1 MAQNNDFIVKNGI
14 VVKSTATIFS
24 VVQSISTSSGALV
37 VNGGAGIAGNLYIG
51 GSLYVNGVLSA
62 QPVIQNFI
70 ATAGQIT
77 YTLSNGYSVGTV
89 LVYVNGILAAP
100 SDYNATNGSSII
112 LSTPRNAGDNIAV
125 ISSLVNSGIQ
135 GPSGATGP
143 QGTAG
148 ATGSTGSQGATGATG
163 PQGTAGAT
171 GATGSPGSTGS
182 QGATGSTGPQGPT
195 GSTGATGSQGA
206 TGSTGSTG
214 PQGTAGSPGA
224 TGPQGPTGTAGATGP
239 QGTAGATGATG
250 ASGPQGPTGTAGAT
264 GPQGTAGATGS
275 TGSQGATGSTG
286 PQGPTGSTGPTG
298 ATGSSASVTSES
310 VVSALGYTPVQQG
323 TGIGQL
329 ANVVKLGWSGSRV
342 KVTIDATDMGNV
354 VFDGNLSTINR
365 VKTDGISYG
374 SYGSISVTG
383 STNGYSGV
391 VLNDVAGILMD
402 NGSTHGYYRNNNTWL
417 WQCDNSGNFVATGN
431 VTAYSDERLKKNW
444 RPLPDNF
451 IENLSMVRYGIFDRI
466 DTGETQVGLSAQNIQ
481 ALLPDAVNVNTNG
494 LLSLNY
500 GALSGVTIVELCKEA
515 IASRI
520 IIAQHTELINLLINR
535 ITKLEELL

>member
-51 GSLYVNGVLSA
+51 GSLYVNGVLS
-62 QPVIQNFI
+62 
-70 ATAGQIT
+70 
-77 YTLSNGYSVGTV
+77 
-89 LVYVNGILAAP
+89 
-100 SDYNATNGSSII
+100 
-112 LSTPRNAGDNIAV
+112 
-125 ISSLVNSGIQ
+125 
-135 GPSGATGP
+135 TGP
-143 QGTAG
+143 QGPTGIAG
-148 ATGSTGSQGATGATG
+148 ATGATGATG
-163 PQGTAGAT
+163 PQGPTGAT
-171 GATGSPGSTGS
+171 GAT
-182 QGATGSTGPQGPT
+182 
-195 GSTGATGSQGA
+195 
-206 TGSTGSTG
+206 
-214 PQGTAGSPGA
+214 GA
-224 TGPQGPTGTAGATGP
+224 TGPQGPTGTAGATG
-239 QGTAGATGATG
+239 AT
-250 ASGPQGPTGTAGAT
+250 GPQGPTGTAGAT
-264 GPQGTAGATGS
+264 GATGPQGPTGATGATGPQGTAGA
-275 TGSQGATGSTG
+275 TG

-298 ATGSSASVTSES
+298 ATGSSASVTSAS

-342 KVTIDATDMGNV
+342 KVTIDATDIGNV

-451 IENLSMVRYGIFDRI
+451 IENLSMVRYGIFDRV

-535 ITKLEELL
+535 ITKLEELQ

>member
-1 MAQNNDFIVKNGI
+1 MVSKSFYVRNGLIVGAAS
-14 VVKSTATIFS
+14 VDSATGNITTTGK
-24 VVQSISTSSGALV
+24 IS
-37 VNGGAGIAGNLYIG
+37 G
-51 GSLYVNGVLSA
+51 GSATFTGQVMIPEGSSAVPGLTFANDGAPDTGLYHIADGIFGTTNNTVPTMRIDSNGVQLLVTPTAPTPATADNSTK
-62 QPVIQNFI
+62 I
-70 ATAGQIT
+70 ATTEFVKAQ
-77 YTLSNGYSVGTV
+77 GYATV
-89 LVYVNGILAAP
+89 
-100 SDYNATNGSSII
+100 
-112 LSTPRNAGDNIAV
+112 
-125 ISSLVNSGIQ
+125 
-135 GPSGATGP
+135 GP
-143 QGTAG
+143 QGPQGPTGTA
-148 ATGSTGSQGATGATG
+148 GATGATG
-163 PQGTAGAT
+163 PQGPTGATGATGPQGPTGTAGAT
-171 GATGSPGSTGS
+171 GATG
-182 QGATGSTGPQGPT
+182 PQGPT
-195 GSTGATGSQGA
+195 GATGATGATGSQG
-206 TGSTGSTG
+206 T
-214 PQGTAGSPGA
+214 
-224 TGPQGPTGTAGATGP
+224 TGTAGATGP
-239 QGTAGATGATG
+239 QGTAGATG
-250 ASGPQGPTGTAGAT
+250 PQGPA
-264 GPQGTAGATGS
+264 GTAGATGS
-275 TGSQGATGSTG
+275 Q
-286 PQGPTGSTGPTG
+286 GPTG
-298 ATGSSASVTSES
+298 ATGSTASVTSAA
-310 VVSALGYTPVQQG
+310 VTGALGYTPVQQG
-323 TGIGQL
+323 TGIGQS

-342 KVTIDATDMGNV
+342 KVTIDATDIGNV

-431 VTAYSDERLKKNW
+431 ITAYSDERLKKNW

-451 IENLSMVRYGIFDRI
+451 IENLSMVRYGIFDRV

-535 ITKLEELL
+535 ITKLEELQ